1 MPLISHAESA
11 PFAPGLARGA
21 VLYEAIVAIPARDEE
36 ERIEACLAALASQNT
51 TTPFAVLV
59 LANNCRDRTVE
70 LVRAFGRDAPFDLHL
85 FDMRLV
91 GAAAHAGMA
100 RRLAMN
106 AASHLL
112 DDEGVILST
121 DADSRVDAN
130 WVQENMNELRA
141 GADIICGVI
150 CPDMAEGALLPSYV
164 HERGLNE
171 FVYERKATE
180 LETLIDPLPWDQWPR
195 HKMET
200 GASLGLRAGLYV
212 EVGGVPDVQ
221 PAEDRALVALARRHG
236 GTVRHSFGPQVV
248 TSCRL
253 DGRARGGWA
262 DDLAERVRNP
272 AGVCHDVLEPA
283 LDFYRRAKWRGAM
296 RRGWPALDAV
306 AWARRLE
313 VEPKFLASLRQFDFE
328 DAWAEIESASPLLR
342 RRLLHAGDIARE
354 TQRMERL
361 LKCARALSPIPQS
374 EAA

>member
-11 PFAPGLARGA
+11 PLAPGLARGPSRSE
-21 VLYEAIVAIPARDEE
+21 VIVAIPARDEE
-36 ERIEACLAALASQNT
+36 ERIEACLASLAAQKT
-51 TTPFAVLV
+51 ATPFSVLV
-59 LANNCRDRTVE
+59 LANNCRDRTVD
-70 LVRAFGRDAPFDLHL
+70 LVRGLGPNAPFDLHL
-85 FDMRLV
+85 FDMRLT
-91 GAAAHAGMA
+91 GSAAHAGMA

-112 DDEGVILST
+112 DEEGVILST
-121 DADSRVDAN
+121 DADSRVDVN
-130 WVQENMNELRA
+130 WVQENLLELHA
-141 GADIICGVI
+141 GADIVCGVI

-180 LETLIDPLPWDQWPR
+180 LETLIDPLPWDPWPR
-195 HKMET
+195 HRMET
-200 GASLGLRAGLYV
+200 GASLALRAGLYV
-212 EVGGVPDVQ
+212 EVGGVPDIQ

-272 AGVCHDVLEPA
+272 GGICHDVLEPA

-296 RRGWPALDAV
+296 RRGWPALDAAV
-306 AWARRLE
+306 WGRRLE
-313 VEPKFLASLRQFDFE
+313 VAPKLLAGLRQFDFE
-328 DAWAEIESASPLLR
+328 DAWAEIEAASPLLQR
-342 RRLLHAGDIARE
+342 RPLHAPDIAHE

-361 LKCARALSPIPQS
+361 LARARALAPVSES